1 MGAMTADAPVTA
13 RFILRGSRP
22 LSLEVEGS
30 FDRGAALGFRAL
42 IPSLVGAAEVK
53 IDLSGCDRV
62 DGAAIVAV
70 HEAMRRVRASG
81 GAATLTGSPSGG
93 TLLLGAATA

>member
-1 MGAMTADAPVTA
+1 MDSMNPDAPVTA

-30 FDRGAALGFRAL
+30 FDRGAVASFRAL
-42 IPSLVGAAEVK
+42 IPSLVGAAEVR

-62 DGAAIVAV
+62 DGAAIAAV
-70 HEAMRRVRASG
+70 HEAMRRVRLTG
-81 GAATLTGSPSGG
+81 GAVTLTGSRPVG
-93 TLLLGAATA
+93 TLVPGAATA